1 MTARD
6 AATMFVL
13 DVGAVARCARRAVD
27 ARRDG
32 CADDGAEDENDD
44 VDDARRSTDGARAST
59 TTAATTMPTTFRAC
73 VARTVR
79 ACVRSK
85 VQLRT
90 PAQKLHATALTL
102 CGCEDTRNDV
112 ASAAMEDGGDGSEY
126 VGIVAARSLRPPDA
140 QTGET
145 YERDIIE
152 ARASDGVADVVEA
165 VAVACDALIRAYTP
179 EDATA
184 ATRKRL
190 AACVK
195 EVVLIT
201 DGIGAKTMPR
211 PSDDEFAST
220 LLAGMR
226 AQNIRLKVGALDAG
240 EFARLRDDVG
250 ARSDEHASTARGVES
265 DARFD
270 ALREACETLATNDAS
285 NDSGVE
291 AASKTLIDL
300 QIKRVRPTPG
310 YRGTLSFG
318 FNAFVNVGLYKL
330 NTEAPP
336 VKLNKYSE
344 DLADRPDESH
354 RALVDV
360 AYKNVNDLDG
370 DLVPVERHVKAFRYG
385 KQHVPIDAEM
395 EQRLSMRFDKG
406 LKVIG
411 SIRLDEAPLWLSVG
425 EPSLVLPQPSTKT
438 TGISKD
444 RAEADAIALSALAR
458 ALDDAKLALLVRGA
472 WTESTTTIHIGALT
486 PHFTDAGD
494 FLLYTPLPFKEDYNE
509 YSLPK
514 PRDRVD
520 SGDERLDA
528 ARAFI
533 DAHALNENAPMPW
546 ETLNPTLAHYR
557 DVFEARAL
565 GKRPPEPKEVRF
577 ARTRGETSAFAFA
590 ERFQLAVDEASTE
603 RRVRPRLDAGDAGVE
618 EHAAPSPVKSPGGAT
633 NDGLATVDVWHDVVK
648 EEPTDDAENAR
659 SPEPAPAD
667 LEVFDDME

>member
-1 MTARD
+1 MHASHRQSATTTIVMTARD

-13 DVGAVARCARRAVD
+13 DVGAVRRCARSETVRSNGTLE
-27 ARRDG
+27 RD
-32 CADDGAEDENDD
+32 DDYRDDDDDDE
-44 VDDARRSTDGARAST
+44 RET
-59 TTAATTMPTTFRAC
+59 TTTTTTEV

-79 ACVRSK
+79 ACVRAK
-85 VQLRT
+85 VQCRT
-90 PAQKLHATALTL
+90 PAQRGHATALVL
-102 CGCEDTRNDV
+102 CGCEETRNDV
-112 ASAAMEDGGDGSEY
+112 ARAAAEEGGDGSEY
-126 VGIVAARSLRPPDA
+126 AGVVAARGVGPPDA
-140 QTGET
+140 RTGET

-152 ARASDGVADVVEA
+152 ARASDDVADVVEA
-165 VAVACDALIRAYTP
+165 VAVACDALIRAYAP

-211 PSDDEFAST
+211 PSDDEFVST

-226 AQNIRLKVGALDAG
+226 AQNVRLKVGALDRG
-240 EFARLRDDVG
+240 ECARLRDDVG
-250 ARSDEHASTARGVES
+250 TGGDDDGASTRGRGVVT

-270 ALREACETLATNDAS
+270 ALREACEELAKDDAS

-291 AASKTLIDL
+291 AASKTLVDL

-336 VKLNKYSE
+336 MKLNKFSE

-370 DLVPVERHVKAFRYG
+370 ELVPVERHVKAFRYG
-385 KQHVPIDAEM
+385 KQHVPIDTEM

-411 SIRLDEAPLWLSVG
+411 SIRLDEAPLWLAVG
-425 EPSLVLPQPSTKT
+425 EPSVVLPQPSTKT

-444 RAEADAIALSALAR
+444 RAEADANALSALAR

-486 PHFTDAGD
+486 PHFTEAGD

-514 PRDRVD
+514 PRDRVE
-520 SGDERLDA
+520 SGDERLAA
-528 ARAFI
+528 ARSFI
-533 DAHALNENAPMPW
+533 DAHALDERASMPW
-546 ETLNPTLAHYR
+546 ETLNPTLAHHR
-557 DVFEARAL
+557 DIFEARAL
-565 GKRPPEPKEVRF
+565 GTRPPEPKEIRL
-577 ARTRGETSAFAFA
+577 ARTRGETYARAFA
-590 ERFQLAVDEASTE
+590 ERFQLDVDEASTD
-603 RRVRPRLDAGDAGVE
+603 RRVRARLDAGDAGVE
-618 EHAAPSPVKSPGGAT
+618 ERAAPSPVASPQGGT
-633 NDGLATVDVWHDVVK
+633 NDRLATVDVWRDVK
-648 EEPTDDAENAR
+648 EEPPTDDAENAAR
-659 SPEPAPAD
+659 SPAD
-667 LEVFDDME
+667 LELFDDME

>member
-6 AATMFVL
+6 AATMYVL

-32 CADDGAEDENDD
+32 CADDDDDEGD
-44 VDDARRSTDGARAST
+44 VARRSSDGARAST
-59 TTAATTMPTTFRAC
+59 TTATATATTFRAC
-73 VARTVR
+73 VARAVR

-102 CGCEDTRNDV
+102 CGCDETRNDV
-112 ASAAMEDGGDGSEY
+112 ASAALEDGGDGSEY
-126 VGIVAARSLRPPDA
+126 AGIVTAHSLRPPDA
-140 QTGET
+140 RTGEM

-152 ARASDGVADVVEA
+152 ACASDGVADVVEA

-190 AACVK
+190 SACVK

-201 DGIGAKTMPR
+201 DGVGAKTMPR

-226 AQNIRLKVGALDAG
+226 TQNIRLKVGALDAG

-250 ARSDEHASTARGVES
+250 AQLDEHASSRGVEM

-270 ALREACETLATNDAS
+270 ALREACETLAANDAS
-285 NDSGVE
+285 NDSSVE
-291 AASKTLIDL
+291 AASKMLIGL

-370 DLVPVERHVKAFRYG
+370 ELVPVERHVKAFRYG
-385 KQHVPIDAEM
+385 KQHVPIDTEM

-438 TGISKD
+438 TGISQD
-444 RAEADAIALSALAR
+444 RAEADATALSALAR

-533 DAHALNENAPMPW
+533 DAHALDEDAPMPW

-565 GKRPPEPKEVRF
+565 GKRPPDRKEVRF
-577 ARTRGETSAFAFA
+577 VRTRGETSAFVFA
-590 ERFQLAVDEASTE
+590 ERFQLAVDDASAK
-603 RRVRPRLDAGDAGVE
+603 RRVCPRLDAGDAGVE
-618 EHAAPSPVKSPGGAT
+618 EHAAPSPVKSPEGAR

-648 EEPTDDAENAR
+648 EEPMDDAENAR
-659 SPEPAPAD
+659 SPEPPTAD
-667 LEVFDDME
+667 LEVFDDMD

>member
-13 DVGAVARCARRAVD
+13 DVGAVKRCARRETVRSNGTLERDDDCRDDDCRDDEDDDEKD
-27 ARRDG
+27 A
-32 CADDGAEDENDD
+32 
-44 VDDARRSTDGARAST
+44 T
-59 TTAATTMPTTFRAC
+59 TTTSMTEAL
-73 VARTVR
+73 ARTVR
-79 ACVRSK
+79 ACVRAK
-85 VQLRT
+85 VQCRT
-90 PAQKLHATALTL
+90 RAQKGHSTALAL
-102 CGCEDTRNDV
+102 CGCDETRNDV
-112 ASAAMEDGGDGSEY
+112 ARAAAEEGGDGSEY
-126 VGIVAARSLRPPDA
+126 AGVVVARGVCPPDA
-140 QTGET
+140 RTGET

-152 ARASDGVADVVEA
+152 ARASDDVADVVEA
-165 VAVACDALIRAYTP
+165 VAVACDALIRAYAP

-211 PSDDEFAST
+211 PSDDAFAST

-226 AQNIRLKVGALDAG
+226 AQNVRLKVGALDRG
-240 EFARLRDDVG
+240 ECARLRDDVG
-250 ARSDEHASTARGVES
+250 TGGDDDGASTRGRGVET

-270 ALREACETLATNDAS
+270 ALREACEELAKDDAS

-291 AASKTLIDL
+291 AASKTLVDL

-330 NTEAPP
+330 NTEAAPM
-336 VKLNKYSE
+336 KLNKFSE

-370 DLVPVERHVKAFRYG
+370 ELVPVERHVKAFRYG
-385 KQHVPIDAEM
+385 KQHVPIDTEM
-395 EQRLSMRFDKG
+395 EQRLSMRFEKG

-411 SIRLDEAPLWLSVG
+411 SIRLDEAPLWLAVG
-425 EPSLVLPQPSTKT
+425 EPSVVLPQPSTKT

-444 RAEADAIALSALAR
+444 RAEADANALSALAR

-486 PHFTDAGD
+486 PHFTEAGD

-514 PRDRVD
+514 PRDRVE
-520 SGDERLDA
+520 SGDERLAA
-528 ARAFI
+528 ARSFI
-533 DAHALNENAPMPW
+533 DAHALDERASMPW
-546 ETLNPTLAHYR
+546 ETLNPTLAHHR

-565 GKRPPEPKEVRF
+565 GTRPPEPKEIRL
-577 ARTRGETSAFAFA
+577 ARTRGETSARAFA
-590 ERFQLAVDEASTE
+590 ERFQLDVDEASTD
-603 RRVRPRLDAGDAGVE
+603 RRVRARLDAGDAGVE
-618 EHAAPSPVKSPGGAT
+618 ERAAPSPVASPQNCT
-633 NDGLATVDVWHDVVK
+633 NERLATVDVWRDVK
-648 EEPTDDAENAR
+648 EERPTDDAENTAR
-659 SPEPAPAD
+659 SPAD
-667 LEVFDDME
+667 LELFDDME

>member
-13 DVGAVARCARRAVD
+13 DVGAVARCAMRAVD

-32 CADDGAEDENDD
+32 CADYDDEEH
-44 VDDARRSTDGARAST
+44 DDARRSTDGARAST
-59 TTAATTMPTTFRAC
+59 TTTTTMSTMTTTLRAC

-126 VGIVAARSLRPPDA
+126 AGIVAARSLSPPDA

-152 ARASDGVADVVEA
+152 ARASDGVVADVVEA

-201 DGIGAKTMPR
+201 DGVGAKTMPR

-226 AQNIRLKVGALDAG
+226 AQNIRLKVGALDPG
-240 EFARLRDDVG
+240 DLARLRDDVS
-250 ARSDEHASTARGVES
+250 AQLDEHASSRGVES

-270 ALREACETLATNDAS
+270 ALREACETLAADDAS

-370 DLVPVERHVKAFRYG
+370 ELVPVERHVKAFRYG
-385 KQHVPIDAEM
+385 KQHVPIDTEM

-444 RAEADAIALSALAR
+444 RAKADATALSALAR

-533 DAHALNENAPMPW
+533 DAHALDENAPMPW

-577 ARTRGETSAFAFA
+577 ARARGETSAFVFA
-590 ERFQLAVDEASTE
+590 ERFQLAVDDASAE

-618 EHAAPSPVKSPGGAT
+618 EHAAPSPVKSPGGAV
-633 NDGLATVDVWHDVVK
+633 NDGFATVDVWHDVK
-648 EEPTDDAENAR
+648 EEPTDDAANAR
-659 SPEPAPAD
+659 SPEPVPAD